1 LFVFLFFFFFFPGGI
16 GGSKLQIN
24 VENVQASQKGLIGIT
39 LVSNWFVPVSEA
51 KHHKNA
57 ALRALDYMFGW

>member
-1 LFVFLFFFFFFPGGI
+1 MFLIP
-16 GGSKLQIN
+16 GGSKLLINQNN
-24 VENVQASQKGLIGIT
+24 VETVQSSQKGLIGIT

-57 ALRALDYMFGW
+57 ALRALDYMLGW